1 MKYLFALDSGT
12 TSTRATLFDLA
23 GHKIYTAQR
32 DLECTYPFPG
42 YVHQDPTAIFVSA
55 VDVINEV
62 LIRTGVSGKDI
73 IGLGIA
79 TQRETCLLF
88 DSNTGK
94 PLTEAVVWQS
104 NETNDVV
111 KKYLEYKDL
120 IHRKTG
126 LTMSSYFSSTKIRY
140 LLDKYNLQE
149 RAENGYVKACTI
161 DSWLVYKLTGGK
173 IFATDTSNAS
183 RTQLFNIETLQ
194 YDDDLL
200 KIFNIPKIMLPEV
213 KNSSD
218 YYGETNLFSCGPI
231 KIMGVAGDQQSA
243 LLGHQLIKKGGIKM
257 TYGTGLFCLMNTG
270 NNPVYSEKGL
280 LTTIGLTTKNE
291 KYYAL
296 EGSVFIG
303 GAAVQWLRDGLN
315 LVENAAETEEKAFFS
330 KDESLIVVP
339 AFSGLG
345 TPYWDN
351 ECRGAIYGITRG
363 TNKNDIVKATLEG
376 IALQAYDVIKT
387 MIDDTKIQLNYLS
400 VDGGASSNNYL
411 MQFQSDIVPTKIIRP
426 EVVETTSLG
435 AAFLVGITSG
445 YFLDLEDIKKITFSS
460 DVFNPKM
467 NVEKR
472 NIKIAQYEKAVKATL
487 LFK

>member
-94 PLTEAVVWQS
+94 PLTEAIVWQS

-200 KIFNIPKIMLPEV
+200 KIFNIPNIMLPEV

-270 NNPVYSEKGL
+270 NNPVYSENGL

-339 AFSGLG
+339 AFAGLG

-460 DVFNPKM
+460 DVFYPKM

>member
-94 PLTEAVVWQS
+94 PLTEAIVWQS

-303 GAAVQWLRDGLN
+303 GAAVQWLRGGLN

-339 AFSGLG
+339 AFAGLG

-411 MQFQSDIVPTKIIRP
+411 MQFQSDIVPTKILRP

>member
-94 PLTEAVVWQS
+94 PLTEAIVWQS

-257 TYGTGLFCLMNTG
+257 TYGTGLFCLMNIG
-270 NNPVYSEKGL
+270 NNPVYSENGL

-339 AFSGLG
+339 AFAGLG

-411 MQFQSDIVPTKIIRP
+411 MQFQSDIVPTKILRP

>member
-94 PLTEAVVWQS
+94 PLTEAIVWQS

-126 LTMSSYFSSTKIRY
+126 LTMSSYFSSTKIRC

-339 AFSGLG
+339 AFAGLG

>member
-12 TSTRATLFDLA
+12 TSTRVTLFDLA

-94 PLTEAVVWQS
+94 PLTEAIVWQS

-126 LTMSSYFSSTKIRY
+126 LTMSSYFSSTKIRC

-270 NNPVYSEKGL
+270 NNPVYSENGL

-339 AFSGLG
+339 AFAGLG

-411 MQFQSDIVPTKIIRP
+411 MQFQSDIVPTKILRP

>member
-270 NNPVYSEKGL
+270 NNPVYSENGL

-315 LVENAAETEEKAFFS
+315 LVENAAETEEKTFFS

-339 AFSGLG
+339 AFAGLG

>member
-79 TQRETCLLF
+79 TQRQTCLLF

-94 PLTEAVVWQS
+94 PLTEAIVWQS

-126 LTMSSYFSSTKIRY
+126 LTMSSYFSSTKIRC

-270 NNPVYSEKGL
+270 NNPVYSENGL

-339 AFSGLG
+339 AFAGLG

>member
-94 PLTEAVVWQS
+94 PLTEAIVWQS

-270 NNPVYSEKGL
+270 NNPVYSENGL

-339 AFSGLG
+339 AFAGLG

-426 EVVETTSLG
+426 EVVETASLG

>member
-94 PLTEAVVWQS
+94 PLTEAIVWQS

-126 LTMSSYFSSTKIRY
+126 LTMSSYFSSTKIRC

-339 AFSGLG
+339 AFAGLG

-411 MQFQSDIVPTKIIRP
+411 MQFQSDIVPTKILRP

-472 NIKIAQYEKAVKATL
+472 NIKIAQYEKL
-487 LFK
+487 

>member
-94 PLTEAVVWQS
+94 PLTEAIVWQS

-339 AFSGLG
+339 AFAGLG

-460 DVFNPKM
+460 DVFYPKM

>member
-94 PLTEAVVWQS
+94 PLTEAIVWQS

-270 NNPVYSEKGL
+270 NNPVYSENGL

-339 AFSGLG
+339 AFAGLG

-460 DVFNPKM
+460 NVFNPKM

>member
-94 PLTEAVVWQS
+94 PLTEAIVWQS

-126 LTMSSYFSSTKIRY
+126 LTMSSYFSSTKIRC

-194 YDDDLL
+194 YDEDLL

-270 NNPVYSEKGL
+270 NNPVYSENGL

-339 AFSGLG
+339 AFAGLG

-411 MQFQSDIVPTKIIRP
+411 MQFQSDIVPTKILRP

>member
-94 PLTEAVVWQS
+94 PLTEAIVWQS

-243 LLGHQLIKKGGIKM
+243 LLGHQLIKKGEIKM

-270 NNPVYSEKGL
+270 NNPVYSENGL

-339 AFSGLG
+339 AFAGLG

-411 MQFQSDIVPTKIIRP
+411 MQFQSDIVPTKILRP

>member
-94 PLTEAVVWQS
+94 PLTEAIVWQS

-270 NNPVYSEKGL
+270 NNPVYSENGL

-315 LVENAAETEEKAFFS
+315 LVENATETEEKAFFS

-339 AFSGLG
+339 AFAGLG

>member
-94 PLTEAVVWQS
+94 PLTEAIVWQS

-140 LLDKYNLQE
+140 LLDRYNLQE

-339 AFSGLG
+339 AFAGLG

-411 MQFQSDIVPTKIIRP
+411 MQFQSDIVPTKILRP

>member
-94 PLTEAVVWQS
+94 PLTEAIVWQS

-339 AFSGLG
+339 AFAGLG

-351 ECRGAIYGITRG
+351 ECRYGITRG

-411 MQFQSDIVPTKIIRP
+411 MQFQSDIVPTKILRP

>member
-94 PLTEAVVWQS
+94 PLTEAIVWQS

-270 NNPVYSEKGL
+270 NNPVYSENGL

-339 AFSGLG
+339 AFAGLG

-411 MQFQSDIVPTKIIRP
+411 MQFQSDIVPTKILRP

-472 NIKIAQYEKAVKATL
+472 NIKIAQYAKAVKATL

>member
-94 PLTEAVVWQS
+94 PLTEAIVWQS

-111 KKYLEYKDL
+111 KKYLEHKDL

-270 NNPVYSEKGL
+270 NNPVYSENGL

-339 AFSGLG
+339 AFAGLG

>member
-94 PLTEAVVWQS
+94 PLTEAIVWQS

-270 NNPVYSEKGL
+270 NNPVYSENGL

-315 LVENAAETEEKAFFS
+315 LVENAVETEEKAFFS

-339 AFSGLG
+339 AFAGLG

-411 MQFQSDIVPTKIIRP
+411 MQFQSDIVPTKILRP

>member
-1 MKYLFALDSGT
+1 MKYLFALESGT

-94 PLTEAVVWQS
+94 PLTEAIVWQS

-270 NNPVYSEKGL
+270 NNPVYSENGL

-339 AFSGLG
+339 AFAGLG

-460 DVFNPKM
+460 DVFYPKM

>member
-94 PLTEAVVWQS
+94 PLTEAIVWQS

-218 YYGETNLFSCGPI
+218 YYGETNLFSCGPK

-339 AFSGLG
+339 AFAGLG

-411 MQFQSDIVPTKIIRP
+411 MQFQSDIVPTKILRP

>member
-94 PLTEAVVWQS
+94 PLTEAIVWQS

-173 IFATDTSNAS
+173 IFATDTSNAA

-339 AFSGLG
+339 AFAGLG

>member
-94 PLTEAVVWQS
+94 PLTEAIVWQS

-339 AFSGLG
+339 AFAGLG

-387 MIDDTKIQLNYLS
+387 MIDDIKIQLNYLS

>member
-94 PLTEAVVWQS
+94 PLTEAIVWQS

-161 DSWLVYKLTGGK
+161 DSWLVCKLTGGK

-270 NNPVYSEKGL
+270 NNPVYSENGL

-339 AFSGLG
+339 AFAGLG

>member
-94 PLTEAVVWQS
+94 PLTEAIVWQS

-183 RTQLFNIETLQ
+183 RTQLFNIKTLQ

-339 AFSGLG
+339 AFAGLG

-411 MQFQSDIVPTKIIRP
+411 MQFQSDIVPTKILRP

>member
-94 PLTEAVVWQS
+94 PLTEAIVWQS

-270 NNPVYSEKGL
+270 NNPVYSENGL

-296 EGSVFIG
+296 EWSVFIG

-339 AFSGLG
+339 AFAGLG

>member
-23 GHKIYTAQR
+23 GHKIYIAQR
-32 DLECTYPFPG
+32 DLEYTYPFPG

-94 PLTEAVVWQS
+94 PLTEAIVWQS

-339 AFSGLG
+339 AFAGLG

>member
-94 PLTEAVVWQS
+94 PLTEAIVWQS

-339 AFSGLG
+339 AFAGLG

-411 MQFQSDIVPTKIIRP
+411 MQFQSDIVPTKILRP

>member
-94 PLTEAVVWQS
+94 PLTEAIVWQS

-270 NNPVYSEKGL
+270 NNPVYSENGL

-291 KYYAL
+291 NYYAL

-339 AFSGLG
+339 AFAGLG

-411 MQFQSDIVPTKIIRP
+411 MQFQSDIVPTKILRP

>member
-94 PLTEAVVWQS
+94 PLTEAIVWQS

-149 RAENGYVKACTI
+149 RAENGYVKTCTI

-339 AFSGLG
+339 AFAGLG

-411 MQFQSDIVPTKIIRP
+411 MQFQSDIVPTKILRP

>member
-94 PLTEAVVWQS
+94 PLTEAIVWQS

-126 LTMSSYFSSTKIRY
+126 LTMSSYFSSTKIRC

-270 NNPVYSEKGL
+270 NNPVYSEKGI

-339 AFSGLG
+339 AFAGLG

-445 YFLDLEDIKKITFSS
+445 YFLNLEDIKKITFSS

>member
-94 PLTEAVVWQS
+94 PLTEAIVWQS

-140 LLDKYNLQE
+140 LLDKYNHQE

-270 NNPVYSEKGL
+270 NNPVYSENGL

-339 AFSGLG
+339 AFAGLG

>member
-94 PLTEAVVWQS
+94 PLTEAIVWQS

-218 YYGETNLFSCGPI
+218 YYGETNLFSCGSI

-270 NNPVYSEKGL
+270 NNPVYSENGL

-339 AFSGLG
+339 AFAGLG

-411 MQFQSDIVPTKIIRP
+411 MQFQSDIVPTKILRP

-460 DVFNPKM
+460 DVFNLKM

>member
-94 PLTEAVVWQS
+94 PLTEAIVWQS

-270 NNPVYSEKGL
+270 NNPVYSENGL
-280 LTTIGLTTKNE
+280 LTTTGLTTKNE

-339 AFSGLG
+339 AFAGLG

-411 MQFQSDIVPTKIIRP
+411 MQFQSDIVPTKILRP

>member
-94 PLTEAVVWQS
+94 PLTEAIVWQS

-339 AFSGLG
+339 AFAGLG

-351 ECRGAIYGITRG
+351 ECRGAIYGITRE

>member
-62 LIRTGVSGKDI
+62 LIRTGASGKDI

-94 PLTEAVVWQS
+94 PLTEAIVWQS

-270 NNPVYSEKGL
+270 NNPVYSENGL

-339 AFSGLG
+339 AFAGLG

-400 VDGGASSNNYL
+400 VDGGASTNNYL
-411 MQFQSDIVPTKIIRP
+411 MQFQSDIVPTKILRP

>member
-94 PLTEAVVWQS
+94 PLTEAIVWQS

-161 DSWLVYKLTGGK
+161 DSWLVYKLTDGK

-339 AFSGLG
+339 AFAGLG

-411 MQFQSDIVPTKIIRP
+411 MQFQSDIVPTKILRP

>member
-55 VDVINEV
+55 VDVINEI

-94 PLTEAVVWQS
+94 PLTEAIVWQS

-303 GAAVQWLRDGLN
+303 GAAVKWLRDGLN

-339 AFSGLG
+339 AFAGLG

-411 MQFQSDIVPTKIIRP
+411 MQFQSDIVPTKILRP

>member
-94 PLTEAVVWQS
+94 PLTEAIVWQS

-270 NNPVYSEKGL
+270 NNPVYSENGL

-339 AFSGLG
+339 AFAGLG

-363 TNKNDIVKATLEG
+363 TNKNDIVKTTLEG

>member
-94 PLTEAVVWQS
+94 PLTEAIVWQS

-280 LTTIGLTTKNE
+280 LTTI
-291 KYYAL
+291 
-296 EGSVFIG
+296 
-303 GAAVQWLRDGLN
+303 
-315 LVENAAETEEKAFFS
+315 
-330 KDESLIVVP
+330 
-339 AFSGLG
+339 
-345 TPYWDN
+345 
-351 ECRGAIYGITRG
+351 
-363 TNKNDIVKATLEG
+363 
-376 IALQAYDVIKT
+376 
-387 MIDDTKIQLNYLS
+387 
-400 VDGGASSNNYL
+400 
-411 MQFQSDIVPTKIIRP
+411 
-426 EVVETTSLG
+426 
-435 AAFLVGITSG
+435 
-445 YFLDLEDIKKITFSS
+445 
-460 DVFNPKM
+460 
-467 NVEKR
+467 
-472 NIKIAQYEKAVKATL
+472 
-487 LFK
+487 